1 MPSTMRSPGT
11 PPHLPRVPGVV
22 FVLARTGANCPC
34 RGFPAV
40 VFAGVAFEVPRV
52 RSVARAGGFAETP
65 YYTTARSRSVSKP
78 ELRILRGG
86 GYWELLEELIAELV
100 GVQQE
105 DPQLYQEIRGLL
117 RRAEVGTLRWRR
129 DVMFPMKER

>member
-1 MPSTMRSPGT
+1 
-11 PPHLPRVPGVV
+11 
-22 FVLARTGANCPC
+22 
-34 RGFPAV
+34 V

>member
-1 MPSTMRSPGT
+1 M
-11 PPHLPRVPGVV
+11 

-105 DPQLYQEIRGLL
+105 
-117 RRAEVGTLRWRR
+117 AGTQSPAGRHRTEQDGNYRHLVR
-129 DVMFPMKER
+129 